1 MSKKLTRLQIEEIV
15 RNMLAKHLLE
25 GKKKD
30 HDGDGDID
38 SDDYLAAKDK
48 AIKGA
53 MQTEGSG
60 DRNDKDREQGHGKQ
74 RQRAASDGSK
84 GELEEKFHACAAH
97 VKENRT
103 GREGRPINHTLL
115 EDGTVTHYD
124 VEFVNE
130 IVTGIPSSELTILE
144 LNEHMHSANRDD
156 YPHGDKTRLK
166 HMKEDDGD
174 VGGLPAPGQRKPVP
188 MPAAGT
194 ERRDPRDPKP
204 VPMPAAGTERRDPRD
219 PKPVDMPMGESKSDK
234 EWYGDSLYGRLLKE
248 WTKK

>member
-1 MSKKLTRLQIEEIV
+1 MSKKLTRLQIEKIV
-15 RNMLAKHLLE
+15 HNMLVKQLLE
-25 GKKKD
+25 GQKKD

-130 IVTGIPSSELTILE
+130 IVTGIPSSELTILK
-144 LNEHMHSANRDD
+144 LNEHTHSAKRDD

-166 HMKEDDGD
+166 HMKEDDKGKEYD
-174 VGGLPAPGQRKPVP
+174 DQSSKGPSFPSAPHAEPGKGR
-188 MPAAGT
+188 MDEA
-194 ERRDPRDPKP
+194 
-204 VPMPAAGTERRDPRD
+204 
-219 PKPVDMPMGESKSDK
+219 KSDK
-234 EWYGDSLYGRLLKE
+234 EWYGDSLYSRLLRE